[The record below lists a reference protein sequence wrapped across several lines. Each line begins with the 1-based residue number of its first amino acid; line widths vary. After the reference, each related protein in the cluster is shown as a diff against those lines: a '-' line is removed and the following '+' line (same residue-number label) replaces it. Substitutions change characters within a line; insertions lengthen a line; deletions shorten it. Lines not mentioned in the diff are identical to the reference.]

1 MKNGLNVVM
10 QEVNPRT
17 TGIIGWIEDN
27 VVTLIV
33 LILAVCVLWAARGG
47 NISKA
52 VTIIAGL
59 ILGLAVLGMAT
70 GSTAADLGEWIANL
84 FVGGGGE

>member
-1 MKNGLNVVM
+1 MKSIVNVPM
-10 QEVNPRT
+10 AVNPGTR
-17 TGIIGWIEDN
+17 GITDWIQEN
-27 VVTLIV
+27 VVTLIILV
-33 LILAVCVLWAARGG
+33 LAVCVLWAARGG

-70 GSTAADLGEWIANL
+70 GTTAADLGKWIADL
-84 FVGGGGE
+84 FTSGG

>member
-1 MKNGLNVVM
+1 MFPETMVVAA
-10 QEVNPRT
+10 VNPGT
-17 TGIIGWIEDN
+17 QGITGWIQNN
-27 VVTLIV
+27 VITLVV
-33 LILAVCVLWAARGG
+33 LLLAVCVLWAAKNG

-70 GSTAADLGEWIANL
+70 GTTAADLGNWLADL
-84 FVGGGGE
+84 FTSGG